1 MGFYNV
7 DPRINQEISLWAAY
21 CILDSS
27 PSSPAN
33 N

>member
-1 MGFYNV
+1 MGFYHV

-27 PSSPAN
+27 LSNLAN